1 MTAAR
6 TLQRPR
12 APRAR
17 EMQDPGDLALL
28 GTVLELQH
36 AMPCGQARHHA
47 FSVRSAPKLLW
58 SPKQGAL
65 YIFPGLT
72 LPRPKALRMPSS
84 AKGDP
89 AAALASWRTWT
100 GRSPEHARTLSLPA
114 PQISTAGQGHYI
126 VYRSDKWGPS
136 TDYIHRFAAGTTVDL
151 AVQDPG
157 AQGAPPAVLI
167 VRGPPLRLTA
177 RGLVD

>member
-6 TLQRPR
+6 TLQPSR
-12 APRAR
+12 APRGR
-17 EMQDPGDLALL
+17 VMQDPGDLALL

-47 FSVRSAPKLLW
+47 WSVRSAPKLLW
-58 SPKQGAL
+58 SPKRQAL

-72 LPRPKALRMPSS
+72 LPRPKALRMPRSVED
-84 AKGDP
+84 DP
-89 AAALASWRTWT
+89 AAALASWKTWT
-100 GRSPEHARTLSLPA
+100 GRSPEHARTLSIPA
-114 PQISTAGQGHYI
+114 PRVTTAGQGHHI

-136 TDYIHRFAAGTTVDL
+136 TDYIHRFAPGTTVDL
-151 AVQDPG
+151 AVPEADAEG
-157 AQGAPPAVLI
+157 EPPAVLI